1 MATPPATPP
10 SVRQPRAPIFSKAK
24 LISLTVLSVLFLLC
38 LLFSWN
44 SRSSITSLSIFGQKG
59 HTRQRTTKKP
69 LVDVSPW
76 QTAQTLAAMA
86 VTAEEMEYARNAE
99 RLADHEVDQAFAS
112 ALRDA
117 RLRAEH
123 TKLTGEA
130 LALSQ
135 KVAQLQQLIVQDQAL
150 VQSLTPSAS
159 PSTGGSKAGTPPADD
174 SSDDL
179 DVAKAQL
186 GLDTDELADAQE
198 DLDRASGDD
207 SSQIQQELNA
217 HEEAMKQYD
226 SESHSAGVVAAI
238 SVKQHGTLASRIQA
252 WFRQI
257 DRLNLIQ
264 QAQQQAQSDVS
275 TLTAQHN
282 ALEAQMNGASAT
294 SQGHAT
300 DYASRIEAIKDK
312 STERQI
318 LSITD
323 DRIQTQ
329 QQLAAVYG
337 KWASQVQAQHS
348 AVLRLIL
355 QSISVIIL
363 IAMCMLLGDT
373 LVRQLMTHP
382 ILDRRQTQTL
392 RSIAE
397 IGIQVVG
404 VVLIL
409 LVIFGAPQETPTI
422 LGLATAALTIAL
434 QDFILAFLG
443 WFFLV
448 GKNGLHVGDWVEIN
462 GVGGEVTEIGLFSTS
477 LLETG
482 TQEDKGY
489 PTGRRIS
496 FMNSFAI
503 RGQYFNFSTAG
514 QWMWD
519 EIAVSVPSSSHTHII
534 VEKIQKLVADATEEN
549 VRLAESEWRRG
560 THGGG
565 LSRFTA
571 DPVVNLRPTG
581 SGIDTVVRYVTRAS
595 ERFELRNRIYQRI
608 VDLLQQPGSTSNTQG
623 AEKA

>member
-1 MATPPATPP
+1 MLA
-10 SVRQPRAPIFSKAK
+10 
-24 LISLTVLSVLFLLC
+24 VLFLLC
-38 LLFSWN
+38 LVFSWN
-44 SRSSITSLSIFGQKG
+44 SRGAITSLSIFGQQG
-59 HTRQRTTKKP
+59 QSRQRASKEP
-69 LVDVSPW
+69 LVDISPW

-86 VTAEEMEYARNAE
+86 VTAEETEYARNAE

-112 ALRDA
+112 ALREA

-123 TKLTGEA
+123 TKLTGDA

-135 KVAQLQQLIVQDQAL
+135 KVAQIQQLIAQDQAL
-150 VQSLTPSAS
+150 VKSLTPAAGVSATNAAS
-159 PSTGGSKAGTPPADD
+159 GAAPANDTG
-174 SSDDL
+174 DDL

-186 GLDTDELADAQE
+186 GLDTDQLADAQE

-226 SESHSAGVVAAI
+226 NESHSGGVVAAI

-252 WFRQI
+252 WFKQI

-264 QAQQQAQSDVS
+264 QAQQQAKSDVAA
-275 TLTAQHN
+275 LTAQHN
-282 ALEAQMNGASAT
+282 ALEAQTNAASGASPGQAL
-294 SQGHAT
+294 
-300 DYASRIEAIKDK
+300 DYAARIEAIKDK

-329 QQLAAVYG
+329 QQLAVVYG
-337 KWASQVQAQHS
+337 KWASQVQAQHTI
-348 AVLRLIL
+348 VLHLIL
-355 QSISVIIL
+355 QSIAVILL

-382 ILDRRQTQTL
+382 VLDKRQTQTL
-392 RSIAE
+392 RSIFE

-409 LVIFGAPQETPTI
+409 LVIFGTPQETPTI

-482 TQEDKGY
+482 THEDKGY

-519 EIAVSVPSSSHTHII
+519 EIAVTVPSSSDAHNI
-534 VEKIQKLVADATEEN
+534 VEKIHKVVVDATEEN
-549 VRLAESEWRRG
+549 VRVAESEWKRG

-608 VDLLQQPGSTSNTQG
+608 VDMLQQPGSSPDTQG
-623 AEKA
+623 VGNA